1 MQDKNKSPARP
12 RLDDPDFK
20 YVPAKETDL
29 RVTFQR
35 IRAEQQQQLELPLD
49 YPPIQQPQE

>member
-1 MQDKNKSPARP
+1 MQEPPTPTAKP
-12 RLDDPDFK
+12 RLTDPDFK
-20 YVPAKETDL
+20 YVPAKDTDL

-35 IRAEQQQQLELPLD
+35 IRSEQQQQLELPLD